1 MATNTDSNN
10 QPTGA
15 PALPSEPSL
24 ALAEQASLVTT
35 SVETLH
41 APGGDVVVK
50 PAQLD
55 TPESDAAID
64 DIVAKEAD
72 EALAAQD
79 AGIAAAQ
86 DQAEGQ
92 TAEPEKRGHPV
103 FWFIIVLL
111 VVLIGVAA
119 YVLTSPGLELPFST

>member
-1 MATNTDSNN
+1 MATNTDNNN

-15 PALPSEPSL
+15 PALPSDPAATPAAADL
-24 ALAEQASLVTT
+24 ATA
-35 SVETLH
+35 SVETAH
-41 APGGDVVVK
+41 ASGDGVAVE

-72 EALAAQD
+72 EVLAAQD

-92 TAEPEKRGHPV
+92 TAEPEKHGHPV

-111 VVLIGVAA
+111 VVLIGVAV
-119 YVLTSPGLELPFST
+119 YVLTSPGLELPFSA